1 MVTVVILALVTLFL
15 AFRLYAVLGKR
26 TGHEQQPL
34 PRTAD
39 ERIAPARPSTPIP
52 DISPEARAVGD
63 PSVGPTAIRGVRAI
77 AALDSQFDPA
87 RFVDGAKAAY
97 RMVLEAYWTGD
108 EETLAELVGDD
119 VRAAFG
125 EAIADRKAA
134 GQVLDNR
141 LVAIE
146 NAMISDA
153 EVQGQTAYVT
163 VRFDADIA
171 AVTRDLDG
179 NVVAGSLSDA
189 VPTHDVWTFSRNL
202 RSNDPNWI
210 LTDTDEAS

>member
-39 ERIAPARPSTPIP
+39 ERIAPARPSTPVP

-63 PSVGPTAIRGVRAI
+63 PSVGPAAIRGVRAI
-77 AALDSQFDPA
+77 AGIDPQFDPA
-87 RFVDGAKAAY
+87 RFVEGAKAAY
-97 RMVLEAYWTGD
+97 RMVLEAYWSGD
-108 EETLAELVGDD
+108 EATLAELVGDD
-119 VRAAFG
+119 VRAAFV

-141 LVAIE
+141 LVTIE

-171 AVTRDLDG
+171 AVTRDLEG

>member
-39 ERIAPARPSTPIP
+39 ERIAPARANAPVP
-52 DISPEARAVGD
+52 DISPEARVVGD
-63 PSVGPTAIRGVRAI
+63 PAVGPAAIRGVRAI
-77 AALDSQFDPA
+77 AALDSQFEPT
-87 RFVDGAKAAY
+87 RFVEGAKAAY
-97 RMVLEAYWTGD
+97 RMVLEAYWSGD
-108 EETLAELVGDD
+108 EETLGELVGDD
-119 VRAAFG
+119 VRAAFA

-141 LVAIE
+141 LVLIE
-146 NAMISDA
+146 NAIISDA
-153 EVQGQTAYVT
+153 EVQGQTASVT

-179 NVVAGSLSDA
+179 NVIAGSLSDA

-210 LTDTDEAS
+210 LTDTDEAA

>member
-1 MVTVVILALVTLFL
+1 VVTVVILALVTLFL

-39 ERIAPARPSTPIP
+39 ERIAPARPSTPVP

-63 PSVGPTAIRGVRAI
+63 PSVGPAAIRGVRAI
-77 AALDSQFDPA
+77 AGIDPQFDPA
-87 RFVDGAKAAY
+87 RFVEGAKAAY
-97 RMVLEAYWTGD
+97 RMVLEAYWSGD
-108 EETLAELVGDD
+108 EATLAELVGDD
-119 VRAAFG
+119 VRAAFV

-141 LVAIE
+141 LVTIE

-171 AVTRDLDG
+171 AVTRDLEG